1 MRMSITSRTSSLA
14 GGVLIEALSSGNC
27 GTGRDYIPAVVLIP
41 RFHPITQEIIALCS
55 SLPGFTRYL
64 VALSSSGRSVT
75 EIARMGCI
83 TCGMRA
89 VTKDIVSDLIPATGS
104 FILHFVYRLY
114 LSHSSALTVEIISA
128 SATPIGYNSGCKPAA
143 RAIKSSPM
151 VRVFAI
157 ASSSGI
163 WVISV
168 PRSTTSRPNLPSCT
182 RSIAADPYRVASIRS

>member
-1 MRMSITSRTSSLA
+1 MTSRTSSLA
-14 GGVLIEALSSGNC
+14 GVVLIEALSSGNC
-27 GTGRDYIPAVVLIP
+27 RTGREYIPAVVLIP
-41 RFHPITQEIIALCS
+41 RFHPVTQEIIAYCC

-64 VALSSSGRSVT
+64 TVLFSSGRSVT

-89 VTKDIVSDLIPATGS
+89 VTKDIVSDLIPSTGS

-114 LSHSSALTVEIISA
+114 LLHSSTLTVEIMA
-128 SATPIGYNSGCKPAA
+128 ALFNLAGYNSGCRPAA
-143 RAIKSSPM
+143 RAIKSSPI

-157 ASSSGI
+157 ASSSGM

-182 RSIAADPYRVASIRS
+182 RSIAADP

>member
-1 MRMSITSRTSSLA
+1 MTSRTSSLA
-14 GGVLIEALSSGNC
+14 GVVLIEVLSSGNC
-27 GTGRDYIPAVVLIP
+27 RTGREYIPAVVLIP
-41 RFHPITQEIIALCS
+41 RFHPITQEIIAYCC

-64 VALSSSGRSVT
+64 AALFSSGRSVT
-75 EIARMGCI
+75 EFARMGCI

-89 VTKDIVSDLIPATGS
+89 VTKDIVSDLIPSTGS
-104 FILHFVYRLY
+104 FILHFLYRLY
-114 LSHSSALTVEIISA
+114 LLHSSTLTVEIMA
-128 SATPIGYNSGCKPAA
+128 AFLPLDGYNSGCSPAA

-157 ASSSGI
+157 ASSSGM

-182 RSIAADPYRVASIRS
+182 RSMAADP